1 MNRLYTVKWT
11 QPYYGWQEWRLQE
24 IEKQLSHS
32 DFSEAKL
39 VIAKAMAS

>member
-24 IEKQLSHS
+24 IEKQLLNS
-32 DFSEAKL
+32 DFSEANL